1 MHGRMYF
8 MSSYVRIPT
17 KLRWSMCSSRLAHTK
32 MSTSTALSMVLAPVL
47 TVRKTTAF
55 VAYIQS
61 PLSQLNNEAF
71 VAGHWGCIE
80 NVKWLR
86 SEGDVSSSTSMQKAF
101 VWNVTRNMSTA
112 MLYQNAIHHDS
123 GAGCGL
129 RTSATSMTQITG
141 RTLKKS
147 VCVSSAPQM
156 LA

>member
-1 MHGRMYF
+1 M
-8 MSSYVRIPT
+8 
-17 KLRWSMCSSRLAHTK
+17 RWSTCNKRLAHTNT
-32 MSTSTALSMVLAPVL
+32 STNTALSMVLAPVL

-61 PLSQLNNEAF
+61 PSSQLKSSAF
-71 VAGHWGCIE
+71 VAGHLGCIE

-86 SEGDVSSSTSMQKAF
+86 SDGAVSTSTSMQNAF
-101 VWNVTRNMSTA
+101 VWNVTRNMSTPT
-112 MLYQNAIHHDS
+112 LYQNANLHDS

-129 RTSATSMTQITG
+129 RTSAMSMTQITG

-147 VCVSSAPQM
+147 VCVSNAPQM